1 MRLRVC
7 KKQGRCIFGLN
18 SFVSAEIVNELR
30 KNVITDEYSDELA
43 IDLLNVTDI
52 CTDFIQFLREAS
64 KKKAIS
70 LFNIPSE
77 VFAILNLT
85 KSDKFAKIYVSE
97 YDYFQGKHQLIK
109 RRFRVI

>member
-1 MRLRVC
+1 MRLRGC

-18 SFVSAEIVNELR
+18 SFVSKEIVNELR
-30 KNVITDEYSDELA
+30 KNVNDEYSEEMA

-52 CTDFIQFLREAS
+52 CTDFIHFLKEAS
-64 KKKAIS
+64 KKKVIS

-97 YDYFQGKHQLIK
+97 YDYFQGK
-109 RRFRVI
+109 